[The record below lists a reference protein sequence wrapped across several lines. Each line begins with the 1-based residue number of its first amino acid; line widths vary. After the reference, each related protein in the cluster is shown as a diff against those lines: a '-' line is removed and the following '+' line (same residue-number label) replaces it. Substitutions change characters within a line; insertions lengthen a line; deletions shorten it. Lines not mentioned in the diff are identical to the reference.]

1 MVTEMPRTGQ
11 CGGGDLAGLRECNC
25 INITNPVSYHTLVY
39 DLFSY
44 YDSHAPTPSQNTTKH
59 THIDNYPD
67 DKEPKKKKE
76 LHIRVWKD
84 FP

>member
-1 MVTEMPRTGQ
+1 MVTEMRRTGQ